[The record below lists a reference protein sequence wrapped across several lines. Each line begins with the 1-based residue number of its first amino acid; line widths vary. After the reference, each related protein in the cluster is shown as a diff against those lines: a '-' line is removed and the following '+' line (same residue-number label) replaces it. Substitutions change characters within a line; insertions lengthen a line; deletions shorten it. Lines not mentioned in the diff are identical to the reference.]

1 MLKGLI
7 LSGGHGMRLRPL
19 SEHFPKQAMPVGN
32 RPIIHY
38 VVDNLIKEGIV
49 NIGVVLSPETAEHIK
64 QTLNEN
70 PWGANFEW
78 IVQSAPLGLAHAVGM
93 AREFIGSDSFVVYLG
108 DNMLGDDIGDLVRY
122 FNTSGSASTIALK
135 AVDEPSA
142 YGVAEVD
149 STGKV
154 ERVVEKPAEPKSNLA
169 VVGIYCFTPEIF
181 EMIDQLEPSPRGELE
196 ITDAIQSLVNR
207 NALVT
212 SMQLDKWWLD
222 CGTPSDFLNAN
233 DEILKNV
240 RETVISGET
249 DLSTQ
254 ITGSVFIAKN
264 ATVISSEL
272 IGPLM
277 IGEGAKILNS
287 RIGPN
292 VSIGKNSTI
301 DNSTLERVV
310 VFDSVNL
317 NKNSHLIG
325 KIIAGNGQL

>member
-1 MLKGLI
+1 
-7 LSGGHGMRLRPL
+7 
-19 SEHFPKQAMPVGN
+19 MPIGN

-38 VVDNLIKEGIV
+38 VVDNLIKEGIA
-49 NIGVVLSPETAEHIK
+49 NIGVVLSPETAENIK
-64 QTLNEN
+64 HTLSDN

-78 IVQSAPLGLAHAVGM
+78 IVQSAPLGLAHAVGL

-108 DNMLGDDIGDLVRY
+108 DNMLGGDIGDLVRH
-122 FNTSGSASTIALK
+122 FNTSGATSALALK

-154 ERVVEKPAEPKSNLA
+154 QRVVEKPAEPKSNLA

-181 EMIDQLEPSPRGELE
+181 EMIDQLDPSPRGELE
-196 ITDAIQSLVNR
+196 ITDAIQGLVNR
-207 NALVT
+207 NAVVT
-212 SMQLDKWWLD
+212 SMQLENWWLD
-222 CGTPSDFLNAN
+222 CGTPNDFLNAN
-233 DEILKNV
+233 DRILKNIQ
-240 RETVISGET
+240 ESVISGET
-249 DLSTQ
+249 DDLTQ
-254 ITGSVFIAKN
+254 ISGSVFIAKN
-264 ATVISSEL
+264 AIVNSSEL

-301 DNSTLERVV
+301 ENSTLERSV

-317 NKNSHLIG
+317 RKDSRIVG
-325 KIIAGNGQL
+325 KIVAGNGQL